1 MFQYME
7 LDFTKWNYSLGVTL
21 MSRQMTV
28 DVAMP
33 DPKKPNLKKPDDQK
47 HDAVPGRARKTET
60 VTGTLGKAVSLLELI
75 AFAEKPMR
83 FTDVV
88 EACGQPRGTV
98 HRQLSHLVAEGLI
111 DHAAD
116 QTYAVGLRLLQ
127 LAAKAWSGNDL
138 RSIAAP
144 HLAAL
149 QEATQES
156 VHLAVL
162 NGGQVTYLDKMEGKQ
177 SLRMHSQVGKTS
189 PAYCTGV
196 GKAALSLLAIKDLAG
211 IAAGLDFHR
220 FTQNTLVTPEALIED
235 VSAIRKNG
243 YGFDLQE
250 HEIGIHCVAA
260 PVRAP
265 GRNFY
270 AAISVTGPAYRVDLE
285 QLRKWGPLVRET
297 ADKIAAELAFKL
309 SPVAGG

>member
-1 MFQYME
+1 
-7 LDFTKWNYSLGVTL
+7 
-21 MSRQMTV
+21 MTV

-33 DPKKPNLKKPDDQK
+33 DGKKTNGKE
-47 HDAVPGRARKTET
+47 HEAVPVAERKTEN

-98 HRQLSHLVAEGLI
+98 HRQLAHLVAEGLV
-111 DHAAD
+111 DHASD

-138 RSIAAP
+138 RSVAAP

-162 NGGQVTYLDKMEGKQ
+162 NGRQVTYLDKMEGRHT
-177 SLRMHSQVGKTS
+177 LRMHSQVGKTS
-189 PAYCTGV
+189 PVYCTGV
-196 GKAALSLLAIKDLAG
+196 GKAALALLPAGDLAEL
-211 IAAGLDFHR
+211 AARLDFHR
-220 FTQNTLVTPEALIED
+220 FTENTIVTPEALLDD
-235 VSAIRKNG
+235 VAAIRGRG

-260 PVRAP
+260 PVRAS
-265 GRNFY
+265 GRNFH
-270 AAISVTGPAYRVDLE
+270 AAISVTGPAYRVDVE
-285 QLRKWGPLVRET
+285 QLRQWGPLVRET
-297 ADKIAAELAFKL
+297 ADKISAELACRL
-309 SPVAGG
+309 SPVADA

>member
-1 MFQYME
+1 ME

-33 DPKKPNLKKPDDQK
+33 GSKMPNDQK
-47 HDAVPGRARKTET
+47 HNPVPGRVRKAEME
-60 VTGTLGKAVSLLELI
+60 TGTLGKAVSLLELV

-98 HRQLSHLVAEGLI
+98 HRQLAHLLAEGLI
-111 DHAAD
+111 DHAPD
-116 QTYAVGLRLLQ
+116 QTYVVGLRLLQ
-127 LAAKAWSGNDL
+127 LAAKTWSGNDL
-138 RSIAAP
+138 RSVAAP

-149 QEATQES
+149 QDATQES

-162 NGGQVTYLDKMEGKQ
+162 NGGQVTYLDKIEGRHT
-177 SLRMHSQVGKTS
+177 LRMHSQVGKSS
-189 PAYCTGV
+189 PVYCTGV
-196 GKAALSLLAIKDLAG
+196 GKAALSLLPADDLAEL
-211 IAAGLDFHR
+211 AAGLDFHR
-220 FTQNTLVTPEALIED
+220 FTDNTIVTPEALVKD
-235 VSAIRKNG
+235 VAAIRMNG

-260 PVRAP
+260 PVHAP
-265 GRNFY
+265 GRNFH
-270 AAISVTGPAYRVDLE
+270 AAISVTGPAYRVDVE
-285 QLRKWGPLVRET
+285 QLRKWAPQVRET
-297 ADKIAAELAFKL
+297 ADRISAELACRL
-309 SPVAGG
+309 SPVADG

>member
-7 LDFTKWNYSLGVTL
+7 LDFIKWNYSLGVTL

-33 DPKKPNLKKPDDQK
+33 DNKTPNAQL
-47 HDAVPGRARKTET
+47 HDPVPGRAGKPQSE
-60 VTGTLGKAVSLLELI
+60 TGTLGKAVSLLELI

-98 HRQLSHLVAEGLI
+98 HRQLAHLLAEGLI
-111 DHAAD
+111 DHAPD

-127 LAAKAWSGNDL
+127 FAAKAWSGNDL
-138 RSIAAP
+138 RSVAAP

-149 QEATQES
+149 QEMTQES

-162 NGGQVTYLDKMEGKQ
+162 NGGQVTYLDKIEGRHT
-177 SLRMHSQVGKTS
+177 LRMHSQVGKTS

-196 GKAALSLLAIKDLAG
+196 GKAALSLLSVDALADL
-211 IAAGLDFHR
+211 AAGLAFHR
-220 FTQNTLVTPEALIED
+220 FTENTITTPEALIRD
-235 VSAIRKNG
+235 VSAIRVQG

-250 HEIGIHCVAA
+250 HEIGIHCAAA
-260 PVRAP
+260 PVHAP
-265 GRNFY
+265 GRNFH
-270 AAISVTGPAYRVDLE
+270 AAISVTGPAYRVDVE
-285 QLRKWGPLVRET
+285 QLYKWAPLVRET
-297 ADKIAAELAFKL
+297 ADKISAELACRL
-309 SPVAGG
+309 SPVADG

>member
-1 MFQYME
+1 ME

-33 DPKKPNLKKPDDQK
+33 GSKMPNDQK
-47 HDAVPGRARKTET
+47 HDPVAGRVRKAEME
-60 VTGTLGKAVSLLELI
+60 TGTLGKAVSLLELV

-98 HRQLSHLVAEGLI
+98 HRQLAHLLAEGLI
-111 DHAAD
+111 DHAPD
-116 QTYAVGLRLLQ
+116 QTYVVGLRLLQ

-138 RSIAAP
+138 RSVAAP

-149 QEATQES
+149 QDATQES

-162 NGGQVTYLDKMEGKQ
+162 NGGQVTYLDKIEGRHT
-177 SLRMHSQVGKTS
+177 LRMHSQVGKSS
-189 PAYCTGV
+189 PVYCTGV
-196 GKAALSLLAIKDLAG
+196 GKAALSLLPADDLAEL
-211 IAAGLDFHR
+211 AAGLDFHR
-220 FTQNTLVTPEALIED
+220 FTDNTIVTPEALVKD
-235 VSAIRKNG
+235 VAAIRMNG

-260 PVRAP
+260 PVHAP
-265 GRNFY
+265 GRNFH
-270 AAISVTGPAYRVDLE
+270 AAISVTGPAYRVDVE
-285 QLRKWGPLVRET
+285 QLRKWAPQVRET
-297 ADKIAAELAFKL
+297 ADRISAELACRL
-309 SPVAGG
+309 SPVADG

>member
-1 MFQYME
+1 
-7 LDFTKWNYSLGVTL
+7 
-21 MSRQMTV
+21 
-28 DVAMP
+28 MP
-33 DPKKPNLKKPDDQK
+33 DHKKANGENP
-47 HDAVPGRARKTET
+47 DAVPGLLRKTENA
-60 VTGTLGKAVSLLELI
+60 TGTLGKAVSLLELI

-98 HRQLSHLVAEGLI
+98 HRQLAHLVAEGLV
-111 DHAAD
+111 DHASD

-138 RSIAAP
+138 RSVAAP

-162 NGGQVTYLDKMEGKQ
+162 NGGQVTYLDKMEGCHT
-177 SLRMHSQVGKTS
+177 LRMHSQVGKTS

-196 GKAALSLLAIKDLAG
+196 GKAALSLLPADELSELTRG
-211 IAAGLDFHR
+211 MEFHR
-220 FTQNTLVTPEALIED
+220 FTEATLITPEALMAD
-235 VSAIRKNG
+235 VAAISENG

-265 GRNFY
+265 GRNFR
-270 AAISVTGPAYRVDLE
+270 AAISVTGPAYRVDAQ
-285 QLRKWGPLVRET
+285 QLSNWAPLVRET
-297 ADKIAAELAFKL
+297 ADKISAELACRL
-309 SPVAGG
+309 SPVADD

>member
-1 MFQYME
+1 
-7 LDFTKWNYSLGVTL
+7 
-21 MSRQMTV
+21 MSRRMTM

-33 DPKKPNLKKPDDQK
+33 DTKIPNGRMRS
-47 HDAVPGRARKTET
+47 AVPAARQKTDSD
-60 VTGTLGKAVSLLELI
+60 TGTLGKAISLLELI
-75 AFAEKPMR
+75 ALSERQMR

-98 HRQLSHLVAEGLI
+98 HRQLAHLLAEGLI
-111 DHAAD
+111 DQAPD
-116 QTYAVGLRLLQ
+116 QTYVVGLRLLQ
-127 LAAKAWSGNDL
+127 FAAKAWSGNDL

-162 NGGQVTYLDKMEGKQ
+162 IGREVTYLDKIEGKH

-196 GKAALSLLAIKDLAG
+196 GKAALSLLPAGDLEDLAD
-211 IAAGLDFHR
+211 GLDFKR
-220 FTQNTLVTPEALIED
+220 FTDNTVTTPQALMED
-235 VSAIRKNG
+235 VSAIRTLG

-260 PVRAP
+260 PLPAP
-265 GRNFY
+265 GRSFR
-270 AAISVTGPAYRVDLE
+270 AAISVTGPAYRVDVE
-285 QLRKWGPLVRET
+285 QLRAWAPLVRAT
-297 ADKIAAELAFKL
+297 ADKISAELVYRL
-309 SPVAGG
+309 SPVADD

>member
-1 MFQYME
+1 
-7 LDFTKWNYSLGVTL
+7 
-21 MSRQMTV
+21 
-28 DVAMP
+28 MP
-33 DPKKPNLKKPDDQK
+33 NDKKANGEKPV
-47 HDAVPGRARKTET
+47 AVPASHQKTENA
-60 VTGTLGKAVSLLELI
+60 TGTLGKVVSLLELI

-88 EACGQPRGTV
+88 EASGQPRGTV
-98 HRQLSHLVAEGLI
+98 HRQLAHLVAEGLV

-127 LAAKAWSGNDL
+127 LAAKAWSSNDL
-138 RSIAAP
+138 RSVAAP
-144 HLAAL
+144 HLSAL

-162 NGGQVTYLDKMEGKQ
+162 NGGQVTYLDKMEGRHT
-177 SLRMHSQVGKTS
+177 LRMHSQVGKTS

-196 GKAALSLLAIKDLAG
+196 GKAALSLLPVDELAEL
-211 IAAGLDFHR
+211 AAGMEFHR
-220 FTQNTLVTPEALIED
+220 FTEATLITPEALMAD
-235 VSAIRKNG
+235 VAAIRDNG

-265 GRNFY
+265 GRNFL
-270 AAISVTGPAYRVDLE
+270 AAISVTGPAYRVDAE
-285 QLRKWGPLVRET
+285 QLRNWAPLVRET
-297 ADKIAAELAFKL
+297 ADKISAELACRL
-309 SPVAGG
+309 SPVADD

>member
-1 MFQYME
+1 
-7 LDFTKWNYSLGVTL
+7 

-28 DVAMP
+28 DVAMLDHKNP
-33 DPKKPNLKKPDDQK
+33 NDSEHEVVPALDRKK
-47 HDAVPGRARKTET
+47 ES

-75 AFAEKPMR
+75 ALAEKPMR

-98 HRQLSHLVAEGLI
+98 HRQLAHLVAEGLV
-111 DHAAD
+111 DHVAD
-116 QTYAVGLRLLQ
+116 QTYVVGLRLLQ
-127 LAAKAWSGNDL
+127 LAAKAWSSNDL
-138 RSIAAP
+138 RSVAAP

-162 NGGQVTYLDKMEGKQ
+162 NGGQVTYLDKMEGKHT
-177 SLRMHSQVGKTS
+177 LRMHSQVGKTS

-196 GKAALSLLAIKDLAG
+196 GKAALSMLSPDDLAAL
-211 IAAGLDFHR
+211 AAELDFHR
-220 FTQNTLVTPEALIED
+220 FTQNTIVTPQMLGQD
-235 VSAIRKNG
+235 VAAIRSNG

-260 PVRAP
+260 PVMAP
-265 GRNFY
+265 GRNFL
-270 AAISVTGPAYRVDLE
+270 AAISVTGPAYRVDVE

-297 ADKIAAELAFKL
+297 ADQISAELACRL
-309 SPVAGG
+309 SPVANG

>member
-1 MFQYME
+1 
-7 LDFTKWNYSLGVTL
+7 
-21 MSRQMTV
+21 MSRQMTE

-33 DPKKPNLKKPDDQK
+33 DNKKPNGQKP
-47 HDAVPGRARKTET
+47 DAVPMAQRKAGVE
-60 VTGTLGKAVSLLELI
+60 TGTLGKAVSLLELI

-98 HRQLSHLVAEGLI
+98 HRQLAHLVAEGLV

-138 RSIAAP
+138 RSVAAP

-149 QEATQES
+149 QAVTQES

-162 NGGQVTYLDKMEGKQ
+162 NGGQVTYLDKMEGRHT
-177 SLRMHSQVGKTS
+177 LRMHSQVGKTS

-196 GKAALSLLAIKDLAG
+196 GKAALSLLSADDLAQL
-211 IAAGLDFHR
+211 AAELDFHR
-220 FTQNTLVTPEALIED
+220 FTESTVTTPEALMGE
-235 VSAIRKNG
+235 VATIRDNG

-265 GRNFY
+265 GRNFR
-270 AAISVTGPAYRVDLE
+270 AAISVTGPAYRVDVE

-297 ADKIAAELAFKL
+297 ADRISDDLACRL
-309 SPVAGG
+309 SPVADG

>member
-1 MFQYME
+1 
-7 LDFTKWNYSLGVTL
+7 
-21 MSRQMTV
+21 
-28 DVAMP
+28 MP
-33 DPKKPNLKKPDDQK
+33 NDKKANGGK
-47 HDAVPGRARKTET
+47 HDAVPVSQQKTENT
-60 VTGTLGKAVSLLELI
+60 TGTLGKVVSLLELI

-98 HRQLSHLVAEGLI
+98 HRQLAHLVAEGLV
-111 DHAAD
+111 DHTAD

-138 RSIAAP
+138 RSVAAP
-144 HLAAL
+144 HLSAL

-162 NGGQVTYLDKMEGKQ
+162 NGGQVTYLDKMEGRHT
-177 SLRMHSQVGKTS
+177 LRMHSQVGKTS

-196 GKAALSLLAIKDLAG
+196 GKAALSLLPADELAEL
-211 IAAGLDFHR
+211 AAGMEFHR
-220 FTQNTLVTPEALIED
+220 FTEATLITPEALMADIA
-235 VSAIRKNG
+235 AISDNG

-265 GRNFY
+265 GRNFL
-270 AAISVTGPAYRVDLE
+270 AAISVTGPAYRVDAE
-285 QLRKWGPLVRET
+285 QLRNWGPLVRET
-297 ADKIAAELAFKL
+297 ADKISAELACRL
-309 SPVAGG
+309 SPVADD

>member
-1 MFQYME
+1 ME

-33 DPKKPNLKKPDDQK
+33 GSKMPNDQK
-47 HDAVPGRARKTET
+47 HDPVPGRVRKAEME
-60 VTGTLGKAVSLLELI
+60 TGTLGKAVSLLELV

-98 HRQLSHLVAEGLI
+98 HRQLAHLLAEGLI
-111 DHAAD
+111 DHAPD
-116 QTYAVGLRLLQ
+116 QTYVVGLRLLQ

-138 RSIAAP
+138 RSVAAP

-149 QEATQES
+149 QDATQES

-162 NGGQVTYLDKMEGKQ
+162 NGGQVTYLDKIEGRHT
-177 SLRMHSQVGKTS
+177 LRMHSQVGKSS
-189 PAYCTGV
+189 PVYCTGV
-196 GKAALSLLAIKDLAG
+196 GKAALSLLPADDLAEL
-211 IAAGLDFHR
+211 AAGLDFHR
-220 FTQNTLVTPEALIED
+220 FTDNTIVTPEALVKD
-235 VSAIRKNG
+235 VAAILMNG

-260 PVRAP
+260 PVHAP
-265 GRNFY
+265 GRNFH
-270 AAISVTGPAYRVDLE
+270 AAISVTGPAYRVDAE
-285 QLRKWGPLVRET
+285 QLRKWAPQVRET
-297 ADKIAAELAFKL
+297 ADRISAELACRL
-309 SPVAGG
+309 SPVADG

>member
-1 MFQYME
+1 
-7 LDFTKWNYSLGVTL
+7 
-21 MSRQMTV
+21 
-28 DVAMP
+28 MP
-33 DPKKPNLKKPDDQK
+33 GDKKANRENP
-47 HDAVPGRARKTET
+47 DAVPVLLRKTENA
-60 VTGTLGKAVSLLELI
+60 TGTLGKAVSLLELI

-98 HRQLSHLVAEGLI
+98 HRQLAHLVAEGLV
-111 DHAAD
+111 DHASD
-116 QTYAVGLRLLQ
+116 QTYVVGLRLLQ

-138 RSIAAP
+138 RSVAAP

-162 NGGQVTYLDKMEGKQ
+162 NGRQVTYLDKMEGRHT
-177 SLRMHSQVGKTS
+177 LRMHSQVGKTS

-196 GKAALSLLAIKDLAG
+196 GKAALSLLPADELSELARG
-211 IAAGLDFHR
+211 MEFHR
-220 FTQNTLVTPEALIED
+220 FTEATLITPEALIAD
-235 VSAIRKNG
+235 VAAISDNG

-265 GRNFY
+265 GRNFR
-270 AAISVTGPAYRVDLE
+270 AAISVTGPAYRVDAQ
-285 QLRKWGPLVRET
+285 QLRNWAPLVRET
-297 ADKIAAELAFKL
+297 ADKISAELACRL
-309 SPVAGG
+309 SPVADD

>member
-1 MFQYME
+1 
-7 LDFTKWNYSLGVTL
+7 
-21 MSRQMTV
+21 MTV
-28 DVAMP
+28 DVAMLDHKNP
-33 DPKKPNLKKPDDQK
+33 NDSEHEVVPALDRKK
-47 HDAVPGRARKTET
+47 ES

-75 AFAEKPMR
+75 ALAEKPMR

-98 HRQLSHLVAEGLI
+98 HRQLAHLVAEGLV
-111 DHAAD
+111 DHVAD
-116 QTYAVGLRLLQ
+116 QTYVVGLRLLQ
-127 LAAKAWSGNDL
+127 LAAKAWSSNDL
-138 RSIAAP
+138 RSVAAP

-162 NGGQVTYLDKMEGKQ
+162 NGGQVTYLDKMEGKHT
-177 SLRMHSQVGKTS
+177 LRMHSQVGKTS

-196 GKAALSLLAIKDLAG
+196 GKAALSMLSPDDLAAL
-211 IAAGLDFHR
+211 AAELDFHR
-220 FTQNTLVTPEALIED
+220 FTQNTIVTPQMLGQD
-235 VSAIRKNG
+235 VAAIRSNG

-260 PVRAP
+260 PVMAP
-265 GRNFY
+265 GRNFL
-270 AAISVTGPAYRVDLE
+270 AAISVTGPAYRVDVE

-297 ADKIAAELAFKL
+297 ADQISAELACRL
-309 SPVAGG
+309 SPVANG

>member
-1 MFQYME
+1 MFHYLE
-7 LDFTKWNYSLGVTL
+7 LDFTKWNYSLGRRL

-33 DPKKPNLKKPDDQK
+33 DHKNPNDSEHEVVPALERKK
-47 HDAVPGRARKTET
+47 ES

-75 AFAEKPMR
+75 ALAEKPMR

-98 HRQLSHLVAEGLI
+98 HRQLAHLVAEGLV
-111 DHAAD
+111 DHVAD
-116 QTYAVGLRLLQ
+116 QTYVVGLRLLQ

-138 RSIAAP
+138 RSVAAP

-162 NGGQVTYLDKMEGKQ
+162 NGGQVTYLDKMEGKHT
-177 SLRMHSQVGKTS
+177 LRMHSQVGKTS

-196 GKAALSLLAIKDLAG
+196 GKAALSMLSPDDLAAL
-211 IAAGLDFHR
+211 AAELDFHR
-220 FTQNTLVTPEALIED
+220 FTQNTIVTPQMLAQD
-235 VSAIRKNG
+235 VAAIRSNG

-260 PVRAP
+260 PVMAP
-265 GRNFY
+265 GRNFL
-270 AAISVTGPAYRVDLE
+270 AAISVTGPAYRVDVE

-297 ADKIAAELAFKL
+297 ADQISAELACRL
-309 SPVAGG
+309 SPVANG

>member
-1 MFQYME
+1 ME

-33 DPKKPNLKKPDDQK
+33 GSKMPNDQK
-47 HDAVPGRARKTET
+47 HDPVPGRVRKAEME
-60 VTGTLGKAVSLLELI
+60 TGTLGKAVSLLELV

-98 HRQLSHLVAEGLI
+98 HRQLAHLLAEGLI
-111 DHAAD
+111 DHAPD
-116 QTYAVGLRLLQ
+116 QTYVVGLRLLQ

-138 RSIAAP
+138 RSVAAP

-149 QEATQES
+149 QDATQES

-162 NGGQVTYLDKMEGKQ
+162 NGGQVTYLDKIEGRHT
-177 SLRMHSQVGKTS
+177 LRMHSQVGKSS
-189 PAYCTGV
+189 PVYCTGV
-196 GKAALSLLAIKDLAG
+196 GKAALSLLPADDLAEL
-211 IAAGLDFHR
+211 AAGLDFHR
-220 FTQNTLVTPEALIED
+220 FTDNTIVTPEALVRD
-235 VSAIRKNG
+235 VAAIRMNG

-260 PVRAP
+260 PVHAP
-265 GRNFY
+265 GRNFH
-270 AAISVTGPAYRVDLE
+270 AAISVTGPAYRVDVE
-285 QLRKWGPLVRET
+285 QLRKWAPQVRET
-297 ADKIAAELAFKL
+297 ADRISAELACRL
-309 SPVAGG
+309 SPVADG

>member
-7 LDFTKWNYSLGVTL
+7 LDFTKWNYSLGRRL

-33 DPKKPNLKKPDDQK
+33 DRKNPDDSAHQ
-47 HDAVPGRARKTET
+47 AAPARQRKTESD
-60 VTGTLGKAVSLLELI
+60 TGTLGKAVSLLELI

-98 HRQLSHLVAEGLI
+98 HRQLAHLVAEGLV

-116 QTYAVGLRLLQ
+116 QTYVVGLRLLQ

-138 RSIAAP
+138 RSVAAP

-162 NGGQVTYLDKMEGKQ
+162 NGGQVTYLDKMEGRHA
-177 SLRMHSQVGKTS
+177 LRMHSQVGKTS

-196 GKAALSLLAIKDLAG
+196 GKAALSLLAPDDLAAL
-211 IAAGLDFHR
+211 AARLDFHR
-220 FTQNTLVTPEALIED
+220 FTEHTIVGPEALAQD
-235 VSAIRKNG
+235 VAAIRSNG

-265 GRNFY
+265 GRNFH
-270 AAISVTGPAYRVDLE
+270 AAISVTGPAYRVDME

-297 ADKIAAELAFKL
+297 ADKIAADLACRL
-309 SPVAGG
+309 SPVANG

>member
-1 MFQYME
+1 
-7 LDFTKWNYSLGVTL
+7 
-21 MSRQMTV
+21 
-28 DVAMP
+28 MP
-33 DPKKPNLKKPDDQK
+33 DDKKANGEKP
-47 HDAVPGRARKTET
+47 DAVPASHQKNENA
-60 VTGTLGKAVSLLELI
+60 TGTLGKVVSLLELI

-88 EACGQPRGTV
+88 EASGQPRGTV
-98 HRQLSHLVAEGLI
+98 HRQLAHLVAEGLV

-127 LAAKAWSGNDL
+127 LAARAWSSSDL
-138 RSIAAP
+138 RSVAAP
-144 HLAAL
+144 HLLAL

-162 NGGQVTYLDKMEGKQ
+162 NGGQVTYLDKMEGRHT
-177 SLRMHSQVGKTS
+177 LRMHSQVGKTS

-196 GKAALSLLAIKDLAG
+196 GKAALSLLPVDELAEL
-211 IAAGLDFHR
+211 AAGMEFHR
-220 FTQNTLVTPEALIED
+220 FTEATLITPEALMAD
-235 VSAIRKNG
+235 VAAIRDNG

-265 GRNFY
+265 GRNFL
-270 AAISVTGPAYRVDLE
+270 AAISVTGPAYRVDAE
-285 QLRKWGPLVRET
+285 QLRNWAPLVRET
-297 ADKIAAELAFKL
+297 ADKISAELACRL
-309 SPVAGG
+309 SPVADD

>member
-1 MFQYME
+1 
-7 LDFTKWNYSLGVTL
+7 
-21 MSRQMTV
+21 
-28 DVAMP
+28 MP
-33 DPKKPNLKKPDDQK
+33 DDKKANGEKP
-47 HDAVPGRARKTET
+47 DAVPASQRKTENA
-60 VTGTLGKAVSLLELI
+60 TGTLGKVVSLLELI

-98 HRQLSHLVAEGLI
+98 HRQLAHLVAEGLV

-138 RSIAAP
+138 RSVAAP
-144 HLAAL
+144 HLSAL

-162 NGGQVTYLDKMEGKQ
+162 NGRQVTYLDKMEGRHT
-177 SLRMHSQVGKTS
+177 LRMHSQVGKTS

-196 GKAALSLLAIKDLAG
+196 GKAALSLLPADELAELARG
-211 IAAGLDFHR
+211 MEFHR
-220 FTQNTLVTPEALIED
+220 FTQATLTTPQALMAD
-235 VSAIRKNG
+235 VAAISDIG

-250 HEIGIHCVAA
+250 HEVGIHCVAA

-265 GRNFY
+265 GRNFR
-270 AAISVTGPAYRVDLE
+270 AAISVTGPAYRVDEE
-285 QLRKWGPLVRET
+285 QLRNWAPLVRET
-297 ADKIAAELAFKL
+297 ADKISAELACRL
-309 SPVAGG
+309 SPVADD

>member
-1 MFQYME
+1 
-7 LDFTKWNYSLGVTL
+7 
-21 MSRQMTV
+21 
-28 DVAMP
+28 MP
-33 DPKKPNLKKPDDQK
+33 NDKKANGEKPV
-47 HDAVPGRARKTET
+47 AVPASHQKTENA
-60 VTGTLGKAVSLLELI
+60 TGTLGKVVSLLELI

-88 EACGQPRGTV
+88 EASGQPRGTV
-98 HRQLSHLVAEGLI
+98 HRQLAHLVAEGLV

-127 LAAKAWSGNDL
+127 LAAKAWSSNDL
-138 RSIAAP
+138 RSVAAP
-144 HLAAL
+144 HLSAL

-162 NGGQVTYLDKMEGKQ
+162 NGGQVTYLDKMEGRHT
-177 SLRMHSQVGKTS
+177 LRMHSQVGKTS

-196 GKAALSLLAIKDLAG
+196 GKAALSLLPVDELAEL
-211 IAAGLDFHR
+211 AAGMELHR
-220 FTQNTLVTPEALIED
+220 FTEATLITPEALMAD
-235 VSAIRKNG
+235 VAAIRDNG

-265 GRNFY
+265 GRNFL
-270 AAISVTGPAYRVDLE
+270 AAISVTGPAYRVDAE
-285 QLRKWGPLVRET
+285 QLRNWAPLVRET
-297 ADKIAAELAFKL
+297 ADKISAELACRL
-309 SPVAGG
+309 SPVADD

>member
-1 MFQYME
+1 
-7 LDFTKWNYSLGVTL
+7 
-21 MSRQMTV
+21 
-28 DVAMP
+28 MP
-33 DPKKPNLKKPDDQK
+33 DDKKANGEKP
-47 HDAVPGRARKTET
+47 DAVPASQRKAENA
-60 VTGTLGKAVSLLELI
+60 TGTLGKVVSLLELI

-98 HRQLSHLVAEGLI
+98 HRQLAHLVAEGLV

-138 RSIAAP
+138 RSVAAP
-144 HLAAL
+144 HLSAL

-162 NGGQVTYLDKMEGKQ
+162 NGRQVTYLDKMEGRHT
-177 SLRMHSQVGKTS
+177 LRMHSQVGKTS

-196 GKAALSLLAIKDLAG
+196 GKAALSLLPADELAELAG
-211 IAAGLDFHR
+211 GMEFHR
-220 FTQNTLVTPEALIED
+220 FTQATLTTPQALMAD
-235 VSAIRKNG
+235 VAAISDIG

-250 HEIGIHCVAA
+250 HEVGIHCVAA

-265 GRNFY
+265 GRNFR
-270 AAISVTGPAYRVDLE
+270 AAISVTGPAYRVDEE
-285 QLRKWGPLVRET
+285 QLRNWAPLVRET
-297 ADKIAAELAFKL
+297 ADKISAELACRL
-309 SPVAGG
+309 SPVADD

>member
-1 MFQYME
+1 MFHYLE
-7 LDFTKWNYSLGVTL
+7 LDFTKWNYSLGHRL

-28 DVAMP
+28 DVAMLDHKNP
-33 DPKKPNLKKPDDQK
+33 NDSEHEVVPALDRKK
-47 HDAVPGRARKTET
+47 ES

-75 AFAEKPMR
+75 ALAEKPMR

-98 HRQLSHLVAEGLI
+98 HRQLAHLVAEGLV
-111 DHAAD
+111 DHVAD
-116 QTYAVGLRLLQ
+116 QTYVVGLRLLQ
-127 LAAKAWSGNDL
+127 LAAKAWSSNDL
-138 RSIAAP
+138 RSVAAP

-162 NGGQVTYLDKMEGKQ
+162 NGGQVTYLDKMEGKHT
-177 SLRMHSQVGKTS
+177 LRMHSQVGKTS

-196 GKAALSLLAIKDLAG
+196 GKAALSMLSPDDLAAL
-211 IAAGLDFHR
+211 AAELDFHR
-220 FTQNTLVTPEALIED
+220 FTQNTIVTPQMLGQD
-235 VSAIRKNG
+235 VAAIRSNG

-260 PVRAP
+260 PVMAP
-265 GRNFY
+265 GRNFL
-270 AAISVTGPAYRVDLE
+270 AAISVTGPAYRVDVE

-297 ADKIAAELAFKL
+297 ADQISAELACRL
-309 SPVAGG
+309 SPVANG

>member
-1 MFQYME
+1 
-7 LDFTKWNYSLGVTL
+7 
-21 MSRQMTV
+21 
-28 DVAMP
+28 
-33 DPKKPNLKKPDDQK
+33 
-47 HDAVPGRARKTET
+47 
-60 VTGTLGKAVSLLELI
+60 
-75 AFAEKPMR
+75 MR

-98 HRQLSHLVAEGLI
+98 HRQLTHLVAEGLV
-111 DHAAD
+111 DHVAD
-116 QTYAVGLRLLQ
+116 QTYVVGLRLLQ

-138 RSIAAP
+138 RSVAAP

-162 NGGQVTYLDKMEGKQ
+162 NGGQVTYLDKMEGRHT
-177 SLRMHSQVGKTS
+177 LRMHSQVGKTS

-196 GKAALSLLAIKDLAG
+196 GKAALSMLSPDDLAAL
-211 IAAGLDFHR
+211 AAELDFHR
-220 FTQNTLVTPEALIED
+220 FTQNTIVTPQMLAQDIA
-235 VSAIRKNG
+235 AIRSNG

-265 GRNFY
+265 GRNFL
-270 AAISVTGPAYRVDLE
+270 AAISVTGPAYRVDVE

-297 ADKIAAELAFKL
+297 ADQISAELACRL
-309 SPVAGG
+309 SPVANG

>member
-1 MFQYME
+1 ME

-33 DPKKPNLKKPDDQK
+33 GSKMPNDQK
-47 HDAVPGRARKTET
+47 HDPVPGRVRKAEME
-60 VTGTLGKAVSLLELI
+60 TGTLGKAVSLLELV

-98 HRQLSHLVAEGLI
+98 HRQLAHLLAEGLI
-111 DHAAD
+111 DHAPD
-116 QTYAVGLRLLQ
+116 QTYVVGLRLLQ

-138 RSIAAP
+138 RSVAAP

-149 QEATQES
+149 QDATQES

-162 NGGQVTYLDKMEGKQ
+162 NGGQVTYLDKIEGRHT
-177 SLRMHSQVGKTS
+177 LRMHSQVGKSS
-189 PAYCTGV
+189 PVYCTGV
-196 GKAALSLLAIKDLAG
+196 GKAALSLLPADDLAEL
-211 IAAGLDFHR
+211 AAGLDFHR
-220 FTQNTLVTPEALIED
+220 FTDNTIVTPEALVKD
-235 VSAIRKNG
+235 VAAIRMNG

-260 PVRAP
+260 PVHAP
-265 GRNFY
+265 GRNFH
-270 AAISVTGPAYRVDLE
+270 AAISVTGPAYRVDVE
-285 QLRKWGPLVRET
+285 QLRKWAPQVRET
-297 ADKIAAELAFKL
+297 ADRISAELACRL
-309 SPVAGG
+309 SPVADG

>member
-33 DPKKPNLKKPDDQK
+33 DLKKPDDQK

-116 QTYAVGLRLLQ
+116 QTYA
-127 LAAKAWSGNDL
+127 
-138 RSIAAP
+138 
-144 HLAAL
+144 
-149 QEATQES
+149 
-156 VHLAVL
+156 
-162 NGGQVTYLDKMEGKQ
+162 
-177 SLRMHSQVGKTS
+177 
-189 PAYCTGV
+189 
-196 GKAALSLLAIKDLAG
+196 LSL
-211 IAAGLDFHR
+211 
-220 FTQNTLVTPEALIED
+220 
-235 VSAIRKNG
+235 
-243 YGFDLQE
+243 
-250 HEIGIHCVAA
+250 IH
-260 PVRAP
+260 
-265 GRNFY
+265 
-270 AAISVTGPAYRVDLE
+270 I
-285 QLRKWGPLVRET
+285 
-297 ADKIAAELAFKL
+297 
-309 SPVAGG
+309 

>member
-1 MFQYME
+1 M
-7 LDFTKWNYSLGVTL
+7 LDHKNPNDSEHEVVPALD
-21 MSRQMTV
+21 R
-28 DVAMP
+28 
-33 DPKKPNLKKPDDQK
+33 KK
-47 HDAVPGRARKTET
+47 ES

-75 AFAEKPMR
+75 ALAEKPMR

-98 HRQLSHLVAEGLI
+98 HRQLAHLVAEGLV
-111 DHAAD
+111 DHVAD
-116 QTYAVGLRLLQ
+116 QTYVVGLRLLQ
-127 LAAKAWSGNDL
+127 LAAKAWSSNDL
-138 RSIAAP
+138 RSVAAP

-162 NGGQVTYLDKMEGKQ
+162 NGGQVTYLDKMEGKHT
-177 SLRMHSQVGKTS
+177 LRMHSQVGKTS

-196 GKAALSLLAIKDLAG
+196 GKAALSMLSPDDLAAL
-211 IAAGLDFHR
+211 AAELDFHR
-220 FTQNTLVTPEALIED
+220 FTQNTIVTPQMLGQD
-235 VSAIRKNG
+235 VAAIRNNG

-265 GRNFY
+265 GRNFL
-270 AAISVTGPAYRVDLE
+270 AAISVTGPAYRVDVE

-297 ADKIAAELAFKL
+297 ADQISAELACRL
-309 SPVAGG
+309 SPVANG

>member
-1 MFQYME
+1 
-7 LDFTKWNYSLGVTL
+7 
-21 MSRQMTV
+21 
-28 DVAMP
+28 MP
-33 DPKKPNLKKPDDQK
+33 DHKKANGENP
-47 HDAVPGRARKTET
+47 DAVPGLLRKTENA
-60 VTGTLGKAVSLLELI
+60 TGTLGKAVSLLELI

-98 HRQLSHLVAEGLI
+98 HRQLAHLVAEGLV
-111 DHAAD
+111 DHASD

-138 RSIAAP
+138 RSVAAP

-149 QEATQES
+149 QQATQES

-162 NGGQVTYLDKMEGKQ
+162 NGGQVTYLDKMEGRHT
-177 SLRMHSQVGKTS
+177 LRMHSQVGKTS

-196 GKAALSLLAIKDLAG
+196 GKAALSLLPADELSELTRG
-211 IAAGLDFHR
+211 MEFHR
-220 FTQNTLVTPEALIED
+220 FTEATLITPEALMAD
-235 VSAIRKNG
+235 VAAISENG

-265 GRNFY
+265 GRNFR
-270 AAISVTGPAYRVDLE
+270 AAISVTGPAYRVDAQ
-285 QLRKWGPLVRET
+285 QLRNWAPLVRET
-297 ADKIAAELAFKL
+297 ADKISAELACRL
-309 SPVAGG
+309 SPGADD

>member
-1 MFQYME
+1 
-7 LDFTKWNYSLGVTL
+7 

-28 DVAMP
+28 DVAMLDHKNP
-33 DPKKPNLKKPDDQK
+33 NDSEHEVVPALDRKK
-47 HDAVPGRARKTET
+47 ES
-60 VTGTLGKAVSLLELI
+60 VTGTLGKAVSLLELN
-75 AFAEKPMR
+75 ALAEKPMR

-98 HRQLSHLVAEGLI
+98 HRQLAHLVAEGLV
-111 DHAAD
+111 DHVAD
-116 QTYAVGLRLLQ
+116 QTYVVGLRLLQ
-127 LAAKAWSGNDL
+127 LAAKAWSSNDL
-138 RSIAAP
+138 RSVAAP

-162 NGGQVTYLDKMEGKQ
+162 NGGQVTYLDKMEGKHT
-177 SLRMHSQVGKTS
+177 LRMHSQVGKTS

-196 GKAALSLLAIKDLAG
+196 GKAALSMLSPDDLAAL
-211 IAAGLDFHR
+211 AAELDFHR
-220 FTQNTLVTPEALIED
+220 FTQNTIVTPQMLGQD
-235 VSAIRKNG
+235 VAAIRSNG

-260 PVRAP
+260 PVMAP
-265 GRNFY
+265 GRNFL
-270 AAISVTGPAYRVDLE
+270 AAISVTGPAYRVDVE

-297 ADKIAAELAFKL
+297 ADQISAELACRL
-309 SPVAGG
+309 SPVANG

>member
-1 MFQYME
+1 
-7 LDFTKWNYSLGVTL
+7 
-21 MSRQMTV
+21 
-28 DVAMP
+28 
-33 DPKKPNLKKPDDQK
+33 
-47 HDAVPGRARKTET
+47 
-60 VTGTLGKAVSLLELI
+60 
-75 AFAEKPMR
+75 
-83 FTDVV
+83 
-88 EACGQPRGTV
+88 
-98 HRQLSHLVAEGLI
+98 
-111 DHAAD
+111 
-116 QTYAVGLRLLQ
+116 LLQ

-138 RSIAAP
+138 RSVAAP

-162 NGGQVTYLDKMEGKQ
+162 NGGQVTYLDKMEGRHT
-177 SLRMHSQVGKTS
+177 LRMHSQVGKTS

-196 GKAALSLLAIKDLAG
+196 GKAALSLLSADDLAEL
-211 IAAGLDFHR
+211 AAGLVFHR
-220 FTQNTLVTPEALIED
+220 FTENTIVTPKALMED
-235 VSAIRKNG
+235 VAAIRSNG

-270 AAISVTGPAYRVDLE
+270 AAISVTGPAYRVDVE

-297 ADKIAAELAFKL
+297 ADKISVELAYRL
-309 SPVAGG
+309 SPVADG

>member
-1 MFQYME
+1 
-7 LDFTKWNYSLGVTL
+7 
-21 MSRQMTV
+21 
-28 DVAMP
+28 MP
-33 DPKKPNLKKPDDQK
+33 DGKKPNGKE
-47 HDAVPGRARKTET
+47 HEAVPVAERKAEN

-98 HRQLSHLVAEGLI
+98 HRQLAHLVAEGLV
-111 DHAAD
+111 DHASD

-127 LAAKAWSGNDL
+127 FAAKAWSGNDL
-138 RSIAAP
+138 RSVAAP

-162 NGGQVTYLDKMEGKQ
+162 NGKEITYLDKMEGRHT
-177 SLRMHSQVGKTS
+177 LRMHSQVGKTS
-189 PAYCTGV
+189 PVYCTGV
-196 GKAALSLLAIKDLAG
+196 GKAALTLLPAGVLAEL
-211 IAAGLDFHR
+211 AAKLDFHR
-220 FTQNTLVTPEALIED
+220 FTENTIVTPEALMDD
-235 VSAIRKNG
+235 VTAIRGRG

-260 PVRAP
+260 PVRAS
-265 GRNFY
+265 GRNFH
-270 AAISVTGPAYRVDLE
+270 AAISVTGPAYRVDVE
-285 QLRKWGPLVRET
+285 QLRQWGRLVRET
-297 ADKIAAELAFKL
+297 ADKISAELACRL
-309 SPVAGG
+309 SPVADD